1 MEQTFAFLLHGLTSS
16 VVSGGFWEMIV
27 LGDGGKKWTLS
38 QFRGRLVSEEGVG
51 YLISALLTK
60 TKAV

>member
-1 MEQTFAFLLHGLTSS
+1 
-16 VVSGGFWEMIV
+16 MIV
-27 LGDGGKKWTLS
+27 LGDGGKKLTLS